1 MKLTQDSRTMI
12 DVLSCALLQAFSS
25 RSTQRLQALNHFSV
39 LDQAHGMSHTDFAGT
54 VAARMKQLG
63 YGQHAISKVLRPL
76 SGAEAACSAS
86 FSHVTPVEE
95 ELMRHSHASGL
106 GVKRIAG
113 ALGRST
119 DTISKHLF
127 RRCKAK
133 PARVGRKVCITDS
146 NYKRIFNGYKRLLKN
161 ARGKE
166 VTVKMVK
173 KELKLK
179 CSVKTLSRAFWARG
193 VHFRSLYE
201 KPDLSPHDVKDRLAW
216 ALAHAHRSP
225 AQWGRALVVKLGSF
239 KF

>member
-1 MKLTQDSRTMI
+1 M
-12 DVLSCALLQAFSS
+12 A
-25 RSTQRLQALNHFSV
+25 
-39 LDQAHGMSHTDFAGT
+39 HTDFAGT

-63 YGQHAISKVLRPL
+63 YGQHAISKVLQPL

-95 ELMRHSHASGL
+95 ELMRHLHASGL

-133 PARVGRKVCITDS
+133 PARVGRKGCITDS

-161 ARGKE
+161 APRQGGHCQDGEEGAEAQVQRQNFEPCTLGTWRPLPLSVRKAGF
-166 VTVKMVK
+166 VTSGCQGSPCMGFGS
-173 KELKLK
+173 
-179 CSVKTLSRAFWARG
+179 CSQKS
-193 VHFRSLYE
+193 
-201 KPDLSPHDVKDRLAW
+201 SPV
-216 ALAHAHRSP
+216 
-225 AQWGRALVVKLGSF
+225 G
-239 KF
+239 